1 MENQLVFK
9 SASEKVQSSLKSFG
23 TVASAIGANGIV
35 KPVNAIR
42 ALEEQACAL
51 KVELTLENGD
61 YLDATCSRKVMKDL
75 WDKTLKYEDL
85 KFLDIIETF
94 ADKTSLNPVTNLYEK
109 VLDEQGNV
117 VKERLLTLGY
127 AGTDTSALNIKI
139 SAKDLAELET
149 SKRTVDWSNLIA
161 L

>member
-1 MENQLVFK
+1 MENLEFK
-9 SASEKVQSSLKSFG
+9 KASEKQQSSLKSFG
-23 TVASAIGANGIV
+23 TVANAIGANGIV

-94 ADKTSLNPVTNLYEK
+94 ADKTVLNTDTQTYEK
-109 VLDEQGNV
+109 VMDENGNP

-139 SAKDLAELET
+139 SAEDLAELET

>member
-1 MENQLVFK
+1 MENLVFK
-9 SASEKVQSSLKSFG
+9 SASEKVQSSLQSFG
-23 TVASAIGANGIV
+23 TVASNIGANGTI

-94 ADKTSLNPVTNLYEK
+94 ADKTAFNQESQTYEK
-109 VLDEQGNV
+109 VLDENGNP

-139 SAKDLAELET
+139 SSADLAELET
-149 SKRTVDWSNLIA
+149 SKRAVDWSNLIA

>member
-1 MENQLVFK
+1 MENLVFK

-23 TVASAIGANGIV
+23 TVANNIGANGTI

-51 KVELTLENGD
+51 KVELTLENGNFV
-61 YLDATCSRKVMKDL
+61 DATCSRKVMKDL

-85 KFLDIIETF
+85 KFLDIIETS
-94 ADKTSLNPVTNLYEK
+94 ADKTVFNQETQTYEK
-109 VLDEQGNV
+109 VLDDNGNP
-117 VKERLLTLGY
+117 VKEPLLTLGY

-139 SAKDLAELET
+139 SAADLAELET

-161 L
+161 I